1 MDNREKILSC
11 ALRLFYHKGYDA
23 VGVQEIATAAGVTKP
38 TLYYYFGSKHGL
50 LESVVRQHA
59 ARLFSALDEARIFD
73 GDLRHTLVRV
83 ARVYSHFSMED
94 REFYFFMLSMMYS
107 ARESET
113 FQTIH
118 PLIVQQHNLI
128 AQIFLQAEADPSS
141 PLTGR
146 HHRMSAAFTG
156 MINHYMLMVFE
167 TGGRLEAIS
176 EEVMDALVH
185 QFLYGIDLPNPSPQT
200 KKEPT

>member
-50 LESVVRQHA
+50 LESVIRQHSA
-59 ARLFSALDEARIFD
+59 PLFAALDEARLFD
-73 GDLRHTLVRV
+73 GDLHHTLTRV
-83 ARVYSHFSMED
+83 ANVYFQFSMKD

-113 FQTIH
+113 CQAIH
-118 PLIVQQHNLI
+118 PLIIQQHQWI
-128 AQIFLQAEADPSS
+128 ARIFLQASGGTDADQ
-141 PLTGR
+141 LNEQ

-167 TGGRLEAIS
+167 TGSHWEAVS
-176 EEVMDALVH
+176 EEVVNALVH
-185 QFLYGIDLPNPSPQT
+185 QFLYGIQSEQSDNDKRT
-200 KKEPT
+200 

>member
-50 LESVVRQHA
+50 LESVVRQHSA
-59 ARLFSALDEARIFD
+59 PLFSALDDARQFD
-73 GDLRHTLVRV
+73 GDLHRTLTRV
-83 ARVYSHFSMED
+83 ASVYFQFSMKD

-113 FQTIH
+113 CQTIH
-118 PLIVQQHNLI
+118 PLIIQQHQWI
-128 AQIFLQAEADPSS
+128 ARIFLEASGENADQPSD
-141 PLTGR
+141 R

-167 TGGRLEAIS
+167 TGGHWESVS
-176 EEVMDALVH
+176 EEVIDALVH
-185 QFLYGIDLPNPSPQT
+185 QFLYGIYPQT
-200 KKEPT
+200 TQGE

>member
-50 LESVVRQHA
+50 LERVVRQHS
-59 ARLFSALDEARIFD
+59 ARLFSALDEARRFD
-73 GDLRHTLVRV
+73 GDLHRTLMRV
-83 ARVYSHFSMED
+83 ARVYSHFSLED
-94 REFYFFMLSMMYS
+94 PEFYFFMLSMMYS

-113 FQTIH
+113 FQIIH
-118 PLIVQQHNLI
+118 PLILQQHYLI
-128 AQIFLQAEADPSS
+128 AQIFLQAEGDST
-141 PLTGR
+141 LTSR

-156 MINHYMLMVFE
+156 MINHYMLTVFE
-167 TGGRLEAIS
+167 TDGGLEAIS
-176 EEVMDALVH
+176 EQVIDALVH
-185 QFLYGIDLPNPSPQT
+185 QFLYGIHLPHPAAHT
-200 KKEPT
+200 KREPTI